1 MPVISGDKQ
10 LEKARLLLI
19 KCVQIVIKTGL
30 ELLGIET
37 LDKM

>member
-1 MPVISGDKQ
+1 MSEDKQ

-30 ELLGIET
+30 KLLGIET
-37 LDKM
+37 LNKM